1 MATSSTALRAALRMP
16 TRAPAPVAL
25 RRRAV
30 SDDDVSIVVHSTDG
44 TDVGAT
50 LESLRQACSGRRPE
64 VVLVDGRTA
73 AAPSLDDVGLEPRI
87 VVPDGRGRAAAR
99 NAGLRAAT
107 REWAVML
114 DSDTVVDPR
123 WYDDLLSDLGRA
135 GRRAAGVAA
144 SSAAVASLDSLGS
157 DLAYRRLVAL
167 CLGGLP
173 ERFQR
178 HAAPDVELV
187 DRMIARGWA
196 LVPGR
201 RRSRPVEET
210 PASGRATTTQTPEP
224 LGEKGLPS

>member
-1 MATSSTALRAALRMP
+1 MATSSTALRAALKIQ
-16 TRAPAPVAL
+16 TRAPAPVL

-30 SDDDVSIVVHSTDG
+30 SDDDVSIVVHSADG
-44 TDVGAT
+44 SDVGAT
-50 LESLRQACSGRRPE
+50 LESLRRACGGHRPE
-64 VVLVDGRTA
+64 VVVVDGGSS
-73 AAPSLDDVGLEPRI
+73 PVPPLDHLGLEHRI

-99 NAGLRAAT
+99 NTGLRAAT

-114 DSDTVVDPR
+114 DADTVVDPH
-123 WYDDLLSDLGRA
+123 WYDDLLADLGRA
-135 GRRAAGVAA
+135 GRRAAGVAGA
-144 SSAAVASLDSLGS
+144 SAAVAPWDSWGS

-201 RRSRPVEET
+201 RRSSSVDEQP
-210 PASGRATTTQTPEP
+210 PGGRANTTQSPEP
-224 LGEKGLPS
+224 LGQKGLQA